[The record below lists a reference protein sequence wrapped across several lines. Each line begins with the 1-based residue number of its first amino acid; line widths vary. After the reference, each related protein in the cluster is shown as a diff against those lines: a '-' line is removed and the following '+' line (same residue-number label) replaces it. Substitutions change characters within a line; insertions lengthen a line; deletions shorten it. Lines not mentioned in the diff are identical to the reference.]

1 MTPLLTDD
9 DQLRRL
15 DEMVRAMHE
24 SLNLANA
31 ARQDKAVKVHYLQ
44 RMENQAK
51 RVIAEL
57 NPSGQQAS
65 EGANQVFDL
74 GD

>member
-1 MTPLLTDD
+1 MTPLQTDD

-31 ARQDKAVKVHYLQ
+31 ARHDKATKVYYLQ
-44 RMENQAK
+44 RMETQAK

-57 NPSGQQAS
+57 SASSQPASG
-65 EGANQVFDL
+65 GANQVFDL
-74 GD
+74 GE